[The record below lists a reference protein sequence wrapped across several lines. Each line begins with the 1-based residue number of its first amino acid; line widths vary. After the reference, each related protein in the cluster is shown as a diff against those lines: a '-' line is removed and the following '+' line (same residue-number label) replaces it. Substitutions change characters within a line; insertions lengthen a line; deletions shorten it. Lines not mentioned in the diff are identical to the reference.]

1 MCIQCEKYKKRELLS
16 TIIRNRELQKM
27 KETINIQ
34 AILIKKMEKELKK
47 KNNQLI
53 RLIYRN
59 RQMNKPP
66 PPP

>member
-34 AILIKKMEKELKK
+34 AILIKNMEKDLKK

-66 PPP
+66 ASP

>member
-34 AILIKKMEKELKK
+34 AILIKNMEKELKK

>member
-1 MCIQCEKYKKRELLS
+1 
-16 TIIRNRELQKM
+16 M

-34 AILIKKMEKELKK
+34 AILIKNMEKDLKK

-66 PPP
+66 ASP

>member
-34 AILIKKMEKELKK
+34 TILIKNMEKDLKK

-66 PPP
+66 ASP

>member
-34 AILIKKMEKELKK
+34 AILIKNMEKDLKK
-47 KNNQLI
+47 KNNHLI

-66 PPP
+66 ASP

>member
-34 AILIKKMEKELKK
+34 AILIKNMEKDLKK

-66 PPP
+66 TSP